1 MNKLSSENEQMRD
14 KNKKLR
20 AIEKE
25 LAAKAITKKAS
36 TNKYAHVKGKL
47 ASAKVKQSEKEFE
60 RLLEELKVQLISGEK

>member
-1 MNKLSSENEQMRD
+1 MRD